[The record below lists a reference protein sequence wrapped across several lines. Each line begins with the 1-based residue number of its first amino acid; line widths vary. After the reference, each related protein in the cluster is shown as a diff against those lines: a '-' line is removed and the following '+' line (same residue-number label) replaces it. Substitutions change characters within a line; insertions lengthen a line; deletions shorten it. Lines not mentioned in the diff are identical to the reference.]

1 MFFECEMKEKEKV
14 IIIIT
19 IVSVLCVIRLHTD
32 TIRIYRDL
40 HNRFVLMALSGSV
53 SIRFFI
59 FFFLSFISILCIS
72 FDASSLFDASRS
84 PCLWPSSV
92 QNRILCRVSV
102 SLCAVKCKSSSQRS
116 TAAVCV
122 CIVDVVTTCILIAA
136 RSVSRQNA
144 LYLKIL
150 WDEYC
155 TFVSITN
162 IYHHS
167 AAGIPPHVILI
178 DFFFLGKSSGQ
189 SPRRQ
194 IHTGNQRLHLKAPV
208 KAVDGRW
215 LRTKCLDGSTQSN
228 AIYLLHAWFCVK
240 ERKRE
245 RAHCA
250 RVEFT
255 LRRQP
260 YTISHGDDPGRI
272 LAQR

>member
-1 MFFECEMKEKEKV
+1 MPLRCLTHPDFLAYGQAVYKIEFYVESASH
-14 IIIIT
+14 
-19 IVSVLCVIRLHTD
+19 SVLWNAKVARNGPLP
-32 TIRIYRDL
+32 L
-40 HNRFVLMALSGSV
+40 
-53 SIRFFI
+53 
-59 FFFLSFISILCIS
+59 
-72 FDASSLFDASRS
+72 
-84 PCLWPSSV
+84 
-92 QNRILCRVSV
+92 
-102 SLCAVKCKSSSQRS
+102 
-116 TAAVCV
+116 CV